1 MRSKRQIAD
10 AKFVMTV
17 RMNVTLAIKLGVMN
31 AGKMLTAAI
40 SEVNLDAKIATMV
53 SFGADKMLVETNH
66 WIRILYR

>member
-1 MRSKRQIAD
+1 MRSKRQIAN

-17 RMNVTLAIKLGVMN
+17 RMNVTLAIKLGAMN

-40 SEVNLDAKIATMV
+40 SKVNHDAKIATTV

-66 WIRILYR
+66 